1 MKQAIANDS
10 FDLDDLVALGLT
22 RFDPTQHLSSKE
34 AVAAYMSEIVATGN
48 AELFQSAM
56 NDVVRAYG
64 MGKVAAQADITREG
78 AYKALRAGSKPRF
91 ETILSLL
98 DALGMQFA
106 IIPKTAHG
114 SEALEA

>member
-1 MKQAIANDS
+1 MKPSIDNHS
-10 FDLDDLVALGLT
+10 FDLDDLEALGLSP
-22 RFDPTQHLSSKE
+22 FDPTQHLSSKE
-34 AVAAYMSEIVATGN
+34 AVAVYMSEIVATGN

-106 IIPKTAHG
+106 IVPKSARSTGGA
-114 SEALEA
+114 

>member
-1 MKQAIANDS
+1 MNSPLNSDS
-10 FDLDDLVALGLT
+10 FDLDDLEALGLT
-22 RFDPTQHLSSKE
+22 PFDPTQHLSSKE

-106 IIPKTAHG
+106 IVPKPQRETGAI
-114 SEALEA
+114 